1 MKNVVRVLA
10 LACALALVFGVVV
23 RAADAP
29 AKVAGKWEI
38 TWEGRNGTQTS
49 TVTFEQDGEKLKGT
63 VTSQFQGQTR
73 ESPLEGSVKGKEIS
87 FTVKRQTPRGELTQ
101 EFKGTVD
108 GDTMKGTF
116 SMGERTVDWTAK
128 RAK

>member
-1 MKNVVRVLA
+1 MKSLKV
-10 LACALALVFGVVV
+10 CAILCAIALVFSVAGYG
-23 RAADAP
+23 AP
-29 AKVAGKWEI
+29 QAAKVAGKWEMS
-38 TWEGRNGTQTS
+38 WEGRNGTQAS

-63 VTSQFQGQTR
+63 MVGQQGR
-73 ESPLEGSVKGKEIS
+73 ETPLEGSIKGKEIN
-87 FTVKRQTPRGELTQ
+87 FTVKRQTPNGEFTQ

-116 SMGERTVDWTAK
+116 SMRDRSVDWTAK